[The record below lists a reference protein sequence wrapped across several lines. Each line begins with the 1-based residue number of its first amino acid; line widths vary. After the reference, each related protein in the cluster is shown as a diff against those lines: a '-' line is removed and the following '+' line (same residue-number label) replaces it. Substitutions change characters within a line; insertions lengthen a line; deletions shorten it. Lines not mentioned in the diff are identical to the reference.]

1 MRELSRFL
9 DQASLQ
15 RKNLKR
21 ENFRR
26 IRTSGQN
33 KRFESKA
40 HQINEGNAA
49 RYSDKKIEEDVVNRS
64 GGNNAVPTN
73 PLQ

>member
-15 RKNLKR
+15 SKNLKR
-21 ENFRR
+21 KNFRR

>member
-1 MRELSRFL
+1 M
-9 DQASLQ
+9 
-15 RKNLKR
+15 
-21 ENFRR
+21 

-49 RYSDKKIEEDVVNRS
+49 RYSDKKIEEGVVNRS

>member
-49 RYSDKKIEEDVVNRS
+49 KYSDKKIKEDVVNRS